1 MNDKYFVRA
10 KNNTVDKKT
19 GHKRKSAG
27 ALERERE
34 RDGERNRK
42 VRLLKYCIRGNGI
55 ITNVF

>member
-34 RDGERNRK
+34 RETDTERETEK
-42 VRLLKYCIRGNGI
+42 
-55 ITNVF
+55 